1 MKAKFLSLGV
11 LAAGAILLLS
21 SCEKKEDG
29 LEINNASSV
38 EFIASMPTD
47 GIDAVDTKTTTTDGT
62 RVLWSSDDHISIF
75 RGRNINEEY
84 KVKAGF
90 GGKTTTTFV
99 KANDDEFSGGS
110 GEPFDVNIAYYP
122 YGNIEYVGSNGS
134 HALNVNI
141 PSMQTYAKGSFGE
154 ETLPMVAVTSF
165 KSDNALNFKNVFGFL
180 KLQLKSADEIVSI
193 KQIIIKGNNDEKLSG
208 TATINCSAEGT
219 PTIEF
224 GENAGNSI
232 TLECNNTAINAAT
245 ATDFWIALPPV
256 TFSKGITVKIVT
268 SATTIEKKTSASLT
282 ITRSKVKPMEVL
294 TVKAE
299 LDIPDANFK
308 KYLLANCDMNKD
320 GRLTFSDVDGWN
332 SSSIYKKFDLQDGGI
347 SSLKGIE
354 YFITLDEL
362 WCRGNYLTALDLSKN
377 TALTRLECNGNMLT
391 SLDLNNNTALEY
403 LNCNDNLLTTLD
415 LRNNTALT
423 DLYCNMPS
431 LKTLY
436 LMKGHEIYGITKNRS
451 TNHINENTEIVF
463 MGGLN
468 DAYVLPEI
476 NLETFN
482 YNEMFDGTT
491 VPGATPYEE
500 NFSDV
505 AGYTWE
511 QMNDIYNELGLDKNT
526 FKTVYTDA
534 TVETI
539 INGGNTKYGKA
550 AKFVYDF
557 ENVNVNTYAMK
568 LMATPYSK
576 FGENTAVTT
585 ITPSDKTKP
594 ILVIKW
600 KWNVVKPVLTLDV
613 VEGYSYNGS
622 TTTAATKGMNTA
634 TGYQMQMYFGEAYN
648 YAPALN
654 KVFGN
659 AVAKKVNGSTFDL
672 VLAENCTIPITM
684 NGRYNFKA
692 KTGITGMTTLSS
704 IFGTTTGTGILLGLG
719 DKLKEAKRDYDLE
732 FIVHYI
738 NGEDDALTRTVV
750 FINPIEIKQVK
761 DNELVDLVN
770 GNADVK
776 DFAVNYDV
784 YFMGK
789 LMVKG
794 GVAMTGDETV
804 DGVANTINA
813 DYVDVTNAKYGAFFE
828 LVKADPEIYRD
839 VTKVNTDAKDGKFQ
853 WKNAGTKL
861 QSPVVAAYVTYTF
874 KTSFSEASIVKSNI
888 IVIPE

>member
-1 MKAKFLSLGV
+1 MKTNFLRLGV
-11 LAAGAILLLS
+11 LAAAFMLLLS
-21 SCEKKEDG
+21 SCDKKEDG
-29 LEINNASSV
+29 LEIDNASPI
-38 EFIASMPTD
+38 EFIASMPSA

-62 RVLWSSDDHISIF
+62 RVLWCNNDHISIF
-75 RGRNINEEY
+75 RGRNVNEEY
-84 KVKAGF
+84 KVKDGF
-90 GGKTTTTFV
+90 SGKTTTTFV

-110 GEPFDVNIAYYP
+110 GDPFEANIAYYP
-122 YGNIEYVGSNGS
+122 YGNVEYIGSNGS
-134 HALNVNI
+134 HALNVTI
-141 PSMQTYAKGSFGE
+141 PSTQTYAKGSFGE
-154 ETLPMVAVTSF
+154 GSLPMVAVTSS

-180 KLQLKSADEIVSI
+180 KLQLKSTDEEIKIKSI
-193 KQIIIKGNNDEKLSG
+193 TIKGNNDEKLSG
-208 TATINCSAEGT
+208 TATINCSAEGA

-256 TFSKGITVKIVT
+256 TFSKGITVEIVT
-268 SATTIEKKTSASLT
+268 SAATIEKKTSAPLT

-332 SSSIYKKFDLQDGGI
+332 SSSLYKKFDLQDGGI
-347 SSLKGIE
+347 SSLKGIG
-354 YFITLDEL
+354 YFRTLDEL
-362 WCRGNYLTALDLSKN
+362 WCRGNYLTTLDLSKN

-391 SLDLNNNTALEY
+391 SLDLSNNTALEY
-403 LNCNDNLLTTLD
+403 LNCNDNLFTTLD

-491 VPGATPYEE
+491 VSGATPYEE

-539 INGGNTKYGKA
+539 INGDNTRYDKA
-550 AKFVYDF
+550 AKFVYNF
-557 ENVNVNTYAMK
+557 EAINVDTYAMSLK
-568 LMATPYSK
+568 VTPYSK

-600 KWNVVKPVLTLDV
+600 KWNVVKPVLALNV
-613 VEGYSYNGS
+613 VEGYRYNGS
-622 TTTAATKGMNTA
+622 TTTATKGMNT
-634 TGYQMQMYFGEAYN
+634 TSGYQMQMYFGEAYN

-654 KVFGN
+654 KIFGN
-659 AVAKKVNGSTFDL
+659 AEAKKVNGSTFDL
-672 VLAENCTIPITM
+672 VLAKDYADKKITM
-684 NGRYNFKA
+684 AGTAYGDAETGVTGKA
-692 KTGITGMTTLSS
+692 TLAEL
-704 IFGTTTGTGILLGLG
+704 FGTTTGEGILLGLG
-719 DKLKEAKRDYDLE
+719 DKLTEAQRSYDLN

-738 NGEDDALTRTVV
+738 NGEDDELTRTVV

-770 GNADVK
+770 GNADEK

-784 YFMGK
+784 YFNGK

-794 GVAMTGDETV
+794 GVAQ
-804 DGVANTINA
+804 DGTDNTIKAA
-813 DYVDVTNAKYGAFFE
+813 DFVDVTAADYGAFFE
-828 LVKADPEIYRD
+828 LVNADPVTYRD
-839 VTKVNTDAKDGKFQ
+839 VTKVSTEAKDGKFQ

-861 QSPVVAAYVTYTF
+861 QSAVVAAYVTYTF
-874 KTSFSEASIVKSNI
+874 KTPFSESTVKSNI
-888 IVIPE
+888 IVIPEE